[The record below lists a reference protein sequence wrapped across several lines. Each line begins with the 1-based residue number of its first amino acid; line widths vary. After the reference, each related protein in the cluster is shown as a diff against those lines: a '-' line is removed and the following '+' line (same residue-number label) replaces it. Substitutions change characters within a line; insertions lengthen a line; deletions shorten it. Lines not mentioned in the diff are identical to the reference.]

1 MVSPLYLVSSPI
13 YPELKIISTRELKV
27 IYQGKLLLHRIGGMH
42 MKLAR
47 AISWIGVGAMVLVL
61 YYGFTEGSF
70 FSDGGMILD
79 NPWGIVSMVDLYV
92 GFTIFS
98 MWIYFREESKLVSI
112 SWIAAMMIFGFLTG
126 SLYVALN
133 IGRSKGDWNR
143 FFMGWRSN

>member
-1 MVSPLYLVSSPI
+1 
-13 YPELKIISTRELKV
+13 
-27 IYQGKLLLHRIGGMH
+27 

-47 AISWIGVGAMVLVL
+47 AISWIGVGAMILVL